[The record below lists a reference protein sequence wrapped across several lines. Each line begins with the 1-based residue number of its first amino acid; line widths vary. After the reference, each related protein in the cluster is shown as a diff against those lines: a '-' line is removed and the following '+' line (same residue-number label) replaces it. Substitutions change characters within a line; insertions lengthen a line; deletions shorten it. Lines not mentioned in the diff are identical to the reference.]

1 MMTSTDTRR
10 KAREALAGK
19 WGKGALMTLTYVLL
33 YIFLSFIERIFKNS
47 DIITL
52 VAEILIYIIEI
63 PISYGFI
70 VSFIKLKRNEEV
82 EVFDFL
88 KYGFNNF
95 GRSWGILGNTLVKM
109 ILPIVLIIISLI
121 IIDNTVGISV
131 IQAFTRGTEVS
142 FSFLAIIGIVLYFVA
157 IIYAIAKGL
166 LYSLS
171 KYIAYDNAEMSTK
184 EAVEESARLM
194 KGKRGSLFCLE
205 LSFILYALSL
215 LFIVYQV
222 LSLLFLKFLTN
233 NLSYDLLLVLLYVSI
248 ATLPFLFIIPYLQV
262 SLVCFYEEVSQNKE
276 SNETEINLKK

>member
-1 MMTSTDTRR
+1 MMTATGTRQ

-33 YIFLSFIERIFKNS
+33 SIFLSFIERIFNNS

-52 VAEILIYIIEI
+52 VVSILICIIEI

-88 KYGFNNF
+88 KYGFDNF
-95 GRSWGILGNTLVKM
+95 GRSWGIIGNTLAKM
-109 ILPIVLIIISLI
+109 LLPIVLIIISVI
-121 IIDNTVGISV
+121 IIAATIGISA
-131 IQAFTRGTEVS
+131 IQAFARSTDVS
-142 FSFLAIIGIVLYFVA
+142 LSLLAIIGMVLYFVA
-157 IIYAIAKGL
+157 IIYAIVKGL

-171 KYIAYDNAEMSTK
+171 NYIAYDNAEMSTK

-194 KGKRGSLFCLE
+194 KGYRGSLFCLE
-205 LSFILYALSL
+205 LSFIGWAILAAFTLYIGYFWL
-215 LFIVYQV
+215 
-222 LSLLFLKFLTN
+222 
-233 NLSYDLLLVLLYVSI
+233 
-248 ATLPFLFIIPYLQV
+248 IPYMQV
-262 SLVCFYEEVSQNKE
+262 ALVCFYEEVSQNRE